1 MTERAGIRTPYQTK
15 ILVVDD
21 EKRIRD
27 GCRKMLTQEG
37 FEVAVAENGFRALK
51 MISEE
56 HFDIILLDL
65 MMSGVPGMEVLIHV
79 RSHHPDTVIIVITG
93 YATLEH
99 AIEAMKKGAF
109 DFIPKPFSP
118 QDLRVVV
125 VKAIEYIRT
134 LQDISNE
141 KSRMRVL
148 INHLSDG
155 VMATD
160 KEKRVALA
168 NPAFL
173 KMLGHQGDR
182 VIGSHVSELVQNERL
197 NEMIDQAL
205 AMPVEEFAELTDE
218 FQFEDRA
225 GNPETILGA
234 RCVPFRDRLNRNL
247 GTVTLLQDITTL
259 KKMEQI
265 KSDFVSMVAH
275 EIRSPMNSVLMLI
288 KVILKGRAGHV
299 TEKQEEMLDRVSEK
313 IKSLV
318 NLASELLDLAK
329 IESGLIMQEQERLN
343 IGEILTEQ
351 VAFHQTKAQEK
362 DILLELIPISEPA
375 FVLGNHYNMEEVI
388 SNLVGNAIKYT
399 PAGGKIWVSTTAKEN
414 HHCICVRDTGI
425 GMSREDIERIFERFY
440 RVKNE
445 KTRNIGGT
453 GLGLAIVKSI
463 VEAHNGIINV
473 ESKPDRGS
481 AFKVYIP
488 TAIHSD

>member
-1 MTERAGIRTPYQTK
+1 
-15 ILVVDD
+15 
-21 EKRIRD
+21 
-27 GCRKMLTQEG
+27 
-37 FEVAVAENGFRALK
+37 
-51 MISEE
+51 
-56 HFDIILLDL
+56 
-65 MMSGVPGMEVLIHV
+65 
-79 RSHHPDTVIIVITG
+79 
-93 YATLEH
+93 
-99 AIEAMKKGAF
+99 
-109 DFIPKPFSP
+109 
-118 QDLRVVV
+118 
-125 VKAIEYIRT
+125 
-134 LQDISNE
+134 
-141 KSRMRVL
+141 
-148 INHLSDG
+148 
-155 VMATD
+155 
-160 KEKRVALA
+160 
-168 NPAFL
+168 
-173 KMLGHQGDR
+173 MLGHQGDR

-329 IESGLIMQEQERLN
+329 IESGLIMQEQERFN

-473 ESKPDRGS
+473 ESEPDRGS